1 MLIEKIPLDVR
12 IECLGSGFC
21 AHSEYTAALI
31 NRFAGQSL
39 NEHFRG
45 MDNELA
51 QLMRLMDISDGD
63 MQYKQLANKIYGLMD
78 KFPPDSIHEAIS
90 LLAAPIIG
98 RINGRE
104 ESEAQETPKQR
115 RQIDRISLDARLKDK
130 APATD
135 NLKMCGMDI
144 KSFLELVDEMVLP
157 RGLRFTHVYMKYFS
171 KYAEC
176 NVAQM
181 LAESTRMP
189 EEERWK
195 IQYRLLIQPFAWLDE
210 SPCRRYMP

>member
-39 NEHFRG
+39 KEHFRG

-63 MQYKQLANKIYGLMD
+63 MQYKQLANKIFGLMD
-78 KFPPDSIHEAIS
+78 KSPPDSIHEAIS

-104 ESEAQETPKQR
+104 ESKAQETPKQR
-115 RQIDRISLDARLKDK
+115 RPLRRIFLDARLKDK
-130 APATD
+130 APVTD

-171 KYAEC
+171 KYEEC

-181 LAESTRMP
+181 LAESAQMP
-189 EEERWK
+189 EEERWE